1 MDEAP
6 PARPRAGL
14 GVGQAV
20 PAAERTTDYLSAS
33 LTEPG
38 SPAMK
43 RHTLT
48 PCLLALVSLWS
59 VDGSASAQDVG
70 DSIVIK
76 TNQTSLLAEKGST
89 ATVARGDLLS
99 VLKVEPN
106 RFFARLWEGRK
117 LQAEGWVNRGDV
129 LGLSAAL
136 AIFDDELKRSPTTEG
151 YAIRGEIQG
160 HLREYDKAL
169 ADFEEAIRRDPKQAR
184 FYSDRGAARSY
195 KRQEDQAIADFN
207 EAIRLDPQYAAAYVR
222 RAFSWRK
229 KGQYDKALADCNEAL
244 RINPSFVAGH
254 TGRAVMWMSG
264 KQYGLAINECAEAIR
279 LDPNFATGYATRAA
293 AWQLK
298 QDYAKAI
305 ADYNEAIRLNP
316 KTAQWFAS
324 RGAAYAATEDYERSL
339 ADFDA
344 AIRLD
349 AKNSVALTFRAWL
362 TATCADARYRDAKKS
377 LRDAKKACE
386 LTDWKDGNPVGAL
399 AAAYA
404 ENGDFLNAVKWQ
416 KKAIEL
422 LPENQKRYRAGLQ
435 IRLNLYQSQQP
446 YHEKHAGG

>member
-1 MDEAP
+1 MN
-6 PARPRAGL
+6 
-14 GVGQAV
+14 
-20 PAAERTTDYLSAS
+20 
-33 LTEPG
+33 
-38 SPAMK
+38 

-48 PCLLALVSLWS
+48 LWLLPLASLWS
-59 VDGSASAQDVG
+59 LAGSALAQEVG

-76 TNQTSLLAEKGST
+76 TKDASIRANNAS
-89 ATVARGDLLS
+89 ATLQRGDLLS

-106 RFFARLWEGRK
+106 RFYARLWEGKKR
-117 LQAEGWVNRGDV
+117 QAEGWVNRSDV
-129 LGLSAAL
+129 LALPAAL
-136 AIFDDELKRSPTTEG
+136 AVYDEELKRSPTAEG
-151 YAIRGEIQG
+151 YGIRGEIQG
-160 HLREYDKAL
+160 HLRDYDKAL
-169 ADFEEAIRRDPKQAR
+169 ADFDEAIRLDPKQAT

-195 KRQEDQAIADFN
+195 KHQEDQAIADFT

-222 RAFSWRK
+222 RAFAWRK
-229 KGQYDKALADCNEAL
+229 KGQFDKALADCNEAL
-244 RINPSFVAGH
+244 RINPSFVAGR
-254 TGRAVMWMSG
+254 TGRALVWMSG
-264 KQYGLAINECAEAIR
+264 KQYGLAISECGDAIR
-279 LDPNFATGYATRAA
+279 LDPNFAAGYATRAS

-298 QDYAKAI
+298 QDYTKAI

-316 KTAQWFAS
+316 KSAQWFAS
-324 RGAAYAATEDYERSL
+324 RGAAYAATEDDEQAL

-349 AKNSVALTFRAWL
+349 AKNYVALTFRAWL
-362 TATCADARYRDAKKS
+362 TATCADARYRDAKKA
-377 LRDAKKACE
+377 LKDAKKACE

-422 LPENQKRYRAGLQ
+422 LPENQKQYRAGLQ
-435 IRLNLYQSQQP
+435 MRLNLYQAQQP